1 VNYSATAVGW
11 ATGCEGVADDSSAA
25 PFAVANTTLSGRHL
39 TRTFL
44 AAGWDS
50 SSVEVTLDRPRQ
62 WALSGDGTYKSGRH
76 PLSCSST
83 SLVLGVGT

>member
-1 VNYSATAVGW
+1 MNYSAAAVGW
-11 ATGCEGVADDSSAA
+11 ASGCEGAADDSSAA
-25 PFAVANTTLSGRHL
+25 PFAVASTALSGRHL

-50 SSVEVTLDRPRQ
+50 SSVGVTLDGPCQ
-62 WALSGDGTYKSGRH
+62 WALSGVGTYKSGRH
-76 PLSCSST
+76 PLLCSST